1 MTNENKYKDFYEKST
16 FPVTVYGVEG
26 GKIKEVKVIAYDID
40 ARYGATSKTLLVS
53 LKTPEGIRKSRCSE
67 DFYFL
72 TREEAE
78 EGIKDEQKFIREVF
92 NDSFNSNLTLPDD
105 LFSDDEWKNCTT
117 FMERFDILK
126 RRARIG
132 SYYL

>member
-1 MTNENKYKDFYEKST
+1 MSNENKYKDFYENAT
-16 FPVTVYGVEG
+16 FPVTVYDVED
-26 GKIKEVKVIAYDID
+26 GKIKEVKVLAYDID
-40 ARYGATSKTLLVS
+40 AQYGATSKTLLVS

-78 EGIKDEQKFIREVF
+78 EDITDEQQFIREVF
-92 NDSFNSNLTLPDD
+92 NSNSDLTLPDD

-132 SYYL
+132 SNYL